1 MHDTKV
7 PIADAKNF
15 SAAADCRMLLLCL
28 KMHFAEKNRDF
39 NNTQTILCYGIV
51 AEIQRRTES
60 MSRVSFRQGIAFIKD
75 SSRHLYAVAN
85 RAH

>member
-28 KMHFAEKNRDF
+28 KMHFAEKK
-39 NNTQTILCYGIV
+39 TGILTILKQSCV
-51 AEIQRRTES
+51 
-60 MSRVSFRQGIAFIKD
+60 MV
-75 SSRHLYAVAN
+75 
-85 RAH
+85 